1 MVYSETTEHITVS
14 VRPLFLQTESNVFER
29 KFMFAYFI
37 RIENNGTERIQVL
50 RRHWIISH
58 GTGKIEEV
66 EGEGIVG
73 KQPVIFPNQ
82 AHEYNSFCIL
92 ETLEG
97 FMEGTYTVQR
107 ADGTHLEIKI
117 PRFTLRAFSN

>member
-1 MVYSETTEHITVS
+1 MYSETTEHITVS

>member
-1 MVYSETTEHITVS
+1 
-14 VRPLFLQTESNVFER
+14 
-29 KFMFAYFI
+29 MFAYFI

-50 RRHWIISH
+50 RRHWIITH
-58 GTGKIEEV
+58 GSGKIEEV
-66 EGEGIVG
+66 EGEGVVG
-73 KQPVIFPNQ
+73 KQPFILPNQ